1 MMTKMST
8 HEFNKMYEKYKNILY
23 RIAFTYV
30 KNNEDVEDILQEVFI
45 KRIYHTDKFESEE
58 HEKRWMIRV
67 TVNMAKN
74 SLGSFWNK
82 NKMTVDELLES
93 SEIMQWQFNEE
104 EKMLFAEI
112 MNLPEKQRVAIFL
125 HYFEGYSCN
134 EIAEIVKCKESA
146 VKMRLQKGREL
157 LKLSLSQEELV

>member
-1 MMTKMST
+1 MTKMNT
-8 HEFNKMYEKYKNILY
+8 KEFNEMYERYKEMLY

-45 KRIYHTDKFESEE
+45 KRMYHVERFETEE

-74 SLGSFWNK
+74 SLKSFWSRNK
-82 NKMTVDELLES
+82 VTMDELLES
-93 SEIMQWQFNEE
+93 AEVLQWSFNEDEKYIFNEIMR
-104 EKMLFAEI
+104 
-112 MNLPEKQRVAIFL
+112 LPDKQRIAIYL
-125 HYFEGYSCN
+125 HYFEGYSCK
-134 EIAEIVKCKESA
+134 EIADIVKCKESA

-157 LKLSLSQEELV
+157 LRESLS

>member
-1 MMTKMST
+1 MMAKMST
-8 HEFNKMYEKYKNILY
+8 QEFNKIYEKYKNILY

-45 KRIYHTDKFESEE
+45 KRIYHTDAFLSEE

-74 SLGSFWNK
+74 SLRSFWNR
-82 NKMTVDELLES
+82 NKLTIDELLETP
-93 SEIMQWQFNEE
+93 EVMQWQFEDE

-112 MNLPEKQRVAIFL
+112 MKLPEKQRVAIYL
-125 HYFEGYSCN
+125 HYFEGYTCN
-134 EIAEIVKCKESA
+134 EIAEIVRCKESA

-157 LKLSLSQEELV
+157 LKLSLS

>member
-1 MMTKMST
+1 MTKMST
-8 HEFNKMYEKYKNILY
+8 QEFNEMYEKYKNLLY

-45 KRIYHTDKFESEE
+45 KRMYLTEQFESEE

-74 SLGSFWNK
+74 SLKSFWNR
-82 NKMTVDELLES
+82 NKLTMDELLES
-93 SEIMQWQFNEE
+93 SEILQWQFNEE
-104 EKMLFAEI
+104 ERNIFSEI
-112 MNLPEKQRVAIFL
+112 MKLPDKQRMAIYL
-125 HYFEGYSCN
+125 HYFEGYTCK
-134 EIAEIVKCKESA
+134 EIADIVKCKESA

-157 LKLSLSQEELV
+157 LKVSLS